1 MVIEY
6 MLIGFT
12 LIGILAVIFGLDRLM
27 DKMIIHSYLKENP
40 EAKKQYEEI
49 QQMLSEFEESIL
61 NQKDDESME
70 T

>member
-12 LIGILAVIFGLDRLM
+12 LIGIFAVIFGLDRLM

-40 EAKKQYEEI
+40 EAKAQYEEI

-61 NQKDDESME
+61 NQKDEGSME